1 MIIRIIKNLPL
12 SVEYRFHKKLNKW
25 IKFILNLNNYR
36 NLNYFSLNVT
46 KVKYKELIDPILN
59 TIEPILNDLEL
70 EFIYIYYSK
79 SKRLFDISN
88 PCSIL
93 DKYICDAIVE
103 KGIIPEDNISII
115 KKVTY
120 EYGGIDKLNPRVD
133 LVIKKYEPIN
143 YF

>member
-36 NLNYFSLNVT
+36 NLNYFSLNTT

-79 SKRLFDISN
+79 SKLLFDISN

-103 KGIIPEDNISII
+103 KGIIPEDNVSII

-133 LVIKKYEPIN
+133 LIIKKYEKIN

>member
-12 SVEYRFHKKLNKW
+12 SVEYRFHKKLYKF

-36 NLNYFSLNVT
+36 NLDYISLNTT
-46 KVKYKELIDPILN
+46 KIKYKELINPILD
-59 TIEPILNDLEL
+59 TIEPIVDNSEL
-70 EFIYIYYSK
+70 EFIYLYYSK

-115 KKVTY
+115 KKVSY
-120 EYGGIDKLNPRVD
+120 EYAGIDKLNPRVD
-133 LVIKKYEPIN
+133 LIIKKYEKII

>member
-25 IKFILNLNNYR
+25 IKFILNLNNYIH
-36 NLNYFSLNVT
+36 LNVFTLNTT
-46 KVKYKELIDPILN
+46 KIKYKELINPILDN
-59 TIEPILNDLEL
+59 IEPIINYSEL
-70 EFIYIYYSK
+70 EFIYLYYSK

-115 KKVTY
+115 KKVSY
-120 EYGGIDKLNPRVD
+120 EYAGVDKLNPRVD
-133 LVIKKYEPIN
+133 LIIKKYEQIT

>member
-1 MIIRIIKNLPL
+1 MIIRVIKNLPL
-12 SVEYRFHKKLNKW
+12 SVEYRFHKKLNKF

-36 NLNYFSLNVT
+36 NLYYSSLNTT
-46 KVKYKELIDPILN
+46 KIKYKELINPILD
-59 TIEPILNDLEL
+59 TIEPIVDNSEL
-70 EFIYIYYSK
+70 EFIYLYYSK

-115 KKVTY
+115 KKVSY
-120 EYGGIDKLNPRVD
+120 EYAGIDKLNPRVD
-133 LVIKKYEPIN
+133 LIIKKYEKIIH
-143 YF
+143 F

>member
-12 SVEYRFHKKLNKW
+12 SVEYRFHKKLNKF

-36 NLNYFSLNVT
+36 NLDYISLNTT
-46 KVKYKELIDPILN
+46 KIKYKELINPILD
-59 TIEPILNDLEL
+59 TIEPIVDNSEL
-70 EFIYIYYSK
+70 EFIYLYYSK

-115 KKVTY
+115 KKVSY
-120 EYGGIDKLNPRVD
+120 EYAGIDKLNPRVD
-133 LVIKKYEPIN
+133 LIIKKHEKII

>member
-36 NLNYFSLNVT
+36 NLDYISLNTT
-46 KVKYKELIDPILN
+46 KIKYKELINPILD
-59 TIEPILNDLEL
+59 TIEPIIDSSEL
-70 EFIYIYYSK
+70 EFIYLYYSK

-115 KKVTY
+115 KKVSY
-120 EYGGIDKLNPRVD
+120 EYAGVDKLNPRVD
-133 LVIKKYEPIN
+133 LIIKKYEQIT

>member
-12 SVEYRFHKKLNKW
+12 SVEYRFHKKLNKF

-36 NLNYFSLNVT
+36 NLDYISLNTT
-46 KVKYKELIDPILN
+46 KIKYKELINPILD
-59 TIEPILNDLEL
+59 TIEPIVDNSEL
-70 EFIYIYYSK
+70 EFIYLYYSK

-115 KKVTY
+115 KKVSY
-120 EYGGIDKLNPRVD
+120 EYAGIDKLNPRVE
-133 LVIKKYEPIN
+133 LIIKKYEKII

>member
-25 IKFILNLNNYR
+25 IKFILNLNNYIH
-36 NLNYFSLNVT
+36 LNVFTLNIT
-46 KVKYKELIDPILN
+46 KIKYKELIDPVLN

-88 PCSIL
+88 PCRHWRIHGVHLRYQSR
-93 DKYICDAIVE
+93 
-103 KGIIPEDNISII
+103 SS
-115 KKVTY
+115 
-120 EYGGIDKLNPRVD
+120 
-133 LVIKKYEPIN
+133 
-143 YF
+143 

>member
-12 SVEYRFHKKLNKW
+12 SVEYRFHKKLNKF

-36 NLNYFSLNVT
+36 NLDYISLNTT
-46 KVKYKELIDPILN
+46 KIKYKELINPILD
-59 TIEPILNDLEL
+59 TIEPIIDSSEL
-70 EFIYIYYSK
+70 EFIYLYYSK

-115 KKVTY
+115 KKVSY
-120 EYGGIDKLNPRVD
+120 EYAGIDKLNPRVD
-133 LVIKKYEPIN
+133 LIIKKHEKII

>member
-25 IKFILNLNNYR
+25 IKFILNLNNYIH
-36 NLNYFSLNVT
+36 LNVFTLNTT
-46 KVKYKELIDPILN
+46 KIKYKELINPILDN
-59 TIEPILNDLEL
+59 IEPIINYSEL
-70 EFIYIYYSK
+70 EFIYLYYSK

-115 KKVTY
+115 KKVSY
-120 EYGGIDKLNPRVD
+120 EYAGVDKLNPRVD
-133 LVIKKYEPIN
+133 LIIKKYEPIN

>member
-25 IKFILNLNNYR
+25 IKFILNLNNYIH
-36 NLNYFSLNVT
+36 LNVFTLNIT
-46 KVKYKELIDPILN
+46 KIKYKELIDPILN
-59 TIEPILNDLEL
+59 TIDPILDNSEL
-70 EFIYIYYSK
+70 EFIYLYYNK

-93 DKYICDAIVE
+93 DKYICDALVE
-103 KGIIPEDNISII
+103 KGIISEDNISII
-115 KKVTY
+115 KKVSY
-120 EYGGIDKLNPRVD
+120 EYAGIDKLNPRVD
-133 LVIKKYEPIN
+133 LIIKKYEKIN

>member
-25 IKFILNLNNYR
+25 IKFILNLNNYIH
-36 NLNYFSLNVT
+36 LNVFTLNTT
-46 KVKYKELIDPILN
+46 KIKYKELINPILD
-59 TIEPILNDLEL
+59 TIEPIVDNSEL
-70 EFIYIYYSK
+70 EFIYLYYSK

-115 KKVTY
+115 KKVSY
-120 EYGGIDKLNPRVD
+120 EYAGVDKLNPRVD
-133 LVIKKYEPIN
+133 LIIKKYEQIT

>member
-36 NLNYFSLNVT
+36 NLDYISLNTT
-46 KVKYKELIDPILN
+46 KIKYKELINPILDN
-59 TIEPILNDLEL
+59 IEPIINYSEL
-70 EFIYIYYSK
+70 EFIYLYYSK

-115 KKVTY
+115 KKVSY
-120 EYGGIDKLNPRVD
+120 EYAGVDKLNPRVD
-133 LVIKKYEPIN
+133 LIIKKYEQIT

>member
-25 IKFILNLNNYR
+25 IKFILHLNNYIH
-36 NLNYFSLNVT
+36 LNVFTLNIT
-46 KVKYKELIDPILN
+46 KIKYKELIDPILN

-103 KGIIPEDNISII
+103 KGIIPEDNVSII

-133 LVIKKYEPIN
+133 LVIKKYEPVN